1 MTPPIDYLE
10 VQTTAFLRARFRLGL
25 QRLKRRGFA
34 IEWLE
39 HEGWW
44 ASVFMVRGHPLL
56 IAKLQRISG
65 HIARR
70 PSALRGR
77 SLDIVV

>member
-1 MTPPIDYLE
+1 MPPFDYLE
-10 VQTTAFLRARFRLGL
+10 VQTTAFSRARFRLGL
-25 QRLKRRGFA
+25 QRLKRHGFA

-65 HIARR
+65 RIARR
-70 PSALRGR
+70 PSVLRGR
-77 SLDIVV
+77 NLDIVV

>member
-1 MTPPIDYLE
+1 MMPPIDHLE
-10 VQTTAFLRARFRLGL
+10 VRATAFSRAGFRLGL

-44 ASVFMVRGHPLL
+44 ASVFMVSGHPLL
-56 IAKLQRISG
+56 ISKLQRISG
-65 HIARR
+65 RTARR
-70 PSALRGR
+70 PCVLRGR
-77 SLDIVV
+77 NLDIVV

>member
-1 MTPPIDYLE
+1 MMPPVDYLE
-10 VQTTAFLRARFRLGL
+10 VKTTAFSRAGFRLGL

-56 IAKLQRISG
+56 ISKLQRISG
-65 HIARR
+65 RTARR
-70 PSALRGR
+70 PPILHGR
-77 SLDIVV
+77 NLDIIV